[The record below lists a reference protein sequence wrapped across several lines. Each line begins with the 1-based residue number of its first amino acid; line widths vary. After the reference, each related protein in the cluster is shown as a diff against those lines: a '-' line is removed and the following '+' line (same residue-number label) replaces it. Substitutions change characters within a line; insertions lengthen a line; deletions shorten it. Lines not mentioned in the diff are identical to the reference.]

1 MLLRT
6 ALGVGWD
13 HGTDTDRA
21 LGGNHRERENEA
33 PSSAPLRWRFC
44 PGAPRF
50 MAVGVEVVQGQEKSE
65 GMPW

>member
-13 HGTDTDRA
+13 HGMDTDWA
-21 LGGNHRERENEA
+21 LGANHRERENEA
-33 PSSAPLRWRFC
+33 PSLGPLQWRFC

-50 MAVGVEVVQGQEKSE
+50 VAVGVEVVQGQEKTKR
-65 GMPW
+65 MPR